1 MIIFTYKT
9 TIQIMKKLLSKNL
22 ILILILTAVNSFG
35 QQNFD
40 NFLKN
45 YQKSTE
51 KRINTNEFLE
61 KMKLKIDIN
70 EVAFYIKANENIEK
84 YLLVN
89 NKVFL
94 NKNNFIQICLGCNVM
109 PLSYYKNKNSYFL
122 LNYTIEKI
130 ENDRLAY
137 SFFIKNFS
145 LEGKSKDSLVVGKYL
160 PGEDLDIQSSSI
172 ISFNY
177 DSIETNYYS
186 KVYYEKIEK
195 PVIKNLK
202 IKYIFNSN
210 TDKYMVLNQKLHT
223 DNQNSIYDIQDIN
236 FNFFN
241 GDATNILQYDFNKE
255 KLKIDIG
262 ISKNKKTLYLIY
274 SQIEAH
280 GFLEHLSHNFLH
292 FNNTILKSTLSGDNL
307 IIDFADKKRVKVT
320 LNSYN
325 RSKKYMMF
333 NEYQL
338 FDTNGNLIEKKSFQ
352 NLEYITNLPKLLKM
366 DQ

>member
-1 MIIFTYKT
+1 
-9 TIQIMKKLLSKNL
+9 MKKLLSKYCVL
-22 ILILILTAVNSFG
+22 IMLLTVFSNSYSQINFEKFKSFYIIKNNNG
-35 QQNFD
+35 QFKTDSFSIANQ
-40 NFLKN
+40 
-45 YQKSTE
+45 
-51 KRINTNEFLE
+51 IN
-61 KMKLKIDIN
+61 IDIN
-70 EVAFYIKANENIEK
+70 KKASYIEANESIERFIRNNKK
-84 YLLVN
+84 YLLPKNTFFKGNSTDIILPIKYESNGN
-89 NKVFL
+89 NHFFLSIVF
-94 NKNNFIQICLGCNVM
+94 NN
-109 PLSYYKNKNSYFL
+109 
-122 LNYTIEKI
+122 I
-130 ENDRLAY
+130 ENDNY
-137 SFFIKNFS
+137 QYCYIINVYNSIGQS
-145 LEGKSKDSLVVGKYL
+145 LDSIAIGKYL
-160 PGEDLDIQSSSI
+160 VAEGIKIQSYSI
-172 ISFNY
+172 VNVNFGT
-177 DSIETNYYS
+177 IELNYYS
-186 KVYYEKIEK
+186 KTRFEKIEK

-202 IKYIFNSN
+202 LKYVFNLKTN
-210 TDKYMVLNQKLHT
+210 KYNVSTQKLYT